1 MYLSC
6 KGDRAICPSRPLE
19 AEPAIPRM
27 EAAVEF
33 IAEMLAPEPTILVCK
48 KS

>member
-1 MYLSC
+1 
-6 KGDRAICPSRPLE
+6 
-19 AEPAIPRM
+19 M